1 MTPSKLLA
9 PMAALAAVVILTSC
23 GYMAIVPKK
32 TYLFEV
38 TNNLSDELLAPIL
51 VAPLA
56 KDGKI
61 FVGSYVSDE
70 AEVQI
75 LTGDPAQLA
84 GAIGDS
90 ATVAHGNDGP
100 PGVLLA
106 PGKSLTFRVLTSE
119 PSVRVLSMVAPTKV
133 PDNYVSTVISLGD
146 SVSTKMDRFDIGH
159 DEGTRTVSRVS
170 TGVVS
175 LSVREM

>member
-1 MTPSKLLA
+1 MAPSKLLA
-9 PMAALAAVVILTSC
+9 PMATLAVTVLLASC
-23 GYMAIVPKK
+23 ANIMMSPR

-38 TNNLSDELLAPIL
+38 TNDLSDELLAPIL

-56 KDGKI
+56 HDGKI
-61 FVGSYVSDE
+61 FVDSYVSDE

-75 LTGDPAQLA
+75 LTGDPGQLA
-84 GAIGDS
+84 TAIGDS

-106 PGKSLTFRVLTSE
+106 SGKSLTFRVVTSA
-119 PSVRVLSMVAPTKV
+119 PSVRVLAMVAPTVV
-133 PDNYVSTVISLGD
+133 PDNYVSTVVSLGD

-159 DEGTRTVSRVS
+159 DEGSRTVSRVS
-170 TGVVS
+170 TGAVS
-175 LSVREM
+175 LSVRGM